1 MSEFNITQ
9 TLNQM
14 KTSSSTFIISIL
26 ILLVLAV
33 TIYYSIYYRNLQ
45 KNECNTMTELYGD
58 LNGKIISIRPHMP
71 KFQYTLKD
79 YYIKTAYN
87 ACSGGDYKNDYVDTC
102 ILTNIL
108 KQGVRGLDFEIFSVD
123 DDAPVVATSVG
134 DSYFIKE
141 TFNYIKFSDIMQI
154 LNNYAF
160 SQSTSPN
167 PSDPIILHL
176 RFKSSNQNMYKNM
189 AKILESYSNILL
201 GKEYSYEY
209 QGKNLGNV
217 KLTDLLGKIVIIV
230 DKNNISFMECQE
242 FYEYVNM
249 TSNSVFMRALNYY
262 DIAYTPDMNE
272 LIEYNKLNMTIGMPD
287 KGSNPANPSS
297 IVMRE
302 MGCQMLAMRYQEIDL
317 NREENDIFFD
327 EANSA
332 FALKPENLRYKPVE
346 IELPPPQNP
355 ELSYASRTVKADF
368 YNFDI

>member
-14 KTSSSTFIISIL
+14 KTSSTTFIISIL

-45 KNECNTMTELYGD
+45 KNECNTITELYGD

-167 PSDPIILHL
+167 PTDPIILHL

-287 KGSNPANPSS
+287 KGANPANPSS
-297 IVMRE
+297 VVMRE
-302 MGCQMLAMRYQEIDL
+302 MGCQMLAMRYQEIDI
-317 NREENDIFFD
+317 NIEENDIFFD
-327 EANSA
+327 EANTA

-368 YNFDI
+368 YKFDI